1 MPRVW
6 DVPVRD
12 ATRVRDARV
21 AAEGAAA
28 LAGLDERR
36 TAAAALV
43 ATELATNL
51 LKHAEGGQVLIDVVD
66 PAEPVDGRTR
76 ARVVQIAAIDHG
88 PGIPDVPAAVRDG
101 FSTTRSLGAGLGTC
115 LRLADDFALHSTPG
129 RGTVAVARVGST
141 PRGGASS
148 AASAGSSVTVWAAGL
163 SRGPGPGTPG
173 GSPRGTGAWPEGPGP
188 SAGRAPWPGAPE
200 GPGAGGASWP
210 GGPDGP
216 GRRRAVAGRAR
227 QPRPGAAARRGRA
240 GRQPRPGAAARRGQA
255 GPTAQAQ
262 VPAARRGR
270 VSGRAAMCG
279 RTRRWWP
286 WRAAVWQGTR
296 PGPVPPGTPAC
307 RSAGP
312 PVAARRRTSRAARR
326 RWTPRCRA
334 QARPRASRTAIRQW
348 TPRCRTQAR
357 PRASR
362 TAIRHG
368 IGRCP
373 ASAHR
378 DVRTGPVR
386 RPSPPRPSATCGP
399 GA

>member
-12 ATRVRDARV
+12 STRVRDARV

-148 AASAGSSVTVWAAGL
+148 AASAGSSVTVWADGL

-173 GSPRGTGAWPEGPGP
+173 GSPRGTRGTGAWPEGPGAGGAP
-188 SAGRAPWPGAPE
+188 WTGGPEGAGAGSAPWTGAPEGPGADGAPWPGAPE
-200 GPGAGGASWP
+200 GPGAGGAPWT
-210 GGPDGP
+210 GGPEGP
-216 GRRRAVAGRAR
+216 
-227 QPRPGAAARRGRA
+227 
-240 GRQPRPGAAARRGQA
+240 
-255 GPTAQAQ
+255 
-262 VPAARRGR
+262 
-270 VSGRAAMCG
+270 
-279 RTRRWWP
+279 
-286 WRAAVWQGTR
+286 
-296 PGPVPPGTPAC
+296 
-307 RSAGP
+307 
-312 PVAARRRTSRAARR
+312 
-326 RWTPRCRA
+326 
-334 QARPRASRTAIRQW
+334 
-348 TPRCRTQAR
+348 
-357 PRASR
+357 
-362 TAIRHG
+362 
-368 IGRCP
+368 
-373 ASAHR
+373 
-378 DVRTGPVR
+378 
-386 RPSPPRPSATCGP
+386 
-399 GA
+399 